1 MSAFL
6 TPLRVELLTDE
17 KGLDLKTRNGKQLW
31 RVVDHPFVYQSDV
44 AGETIV
50 IPAGFVTDFASIP
63 SALSSIF
70 GDIGQRASLPHDF
83 EYSKKGSLD
92 RATADAVLREACIV
106 SGVSAIKANAIYAGV
121 RAFGWMFFR
130 KGD

>member
-6 TPLRVELLTDE
+6 TPLSVELLTDE
-17 KGLDLKTRNGKQLW
+17 QGFDLKTRNGKQLW
-31 RVVDHPFVYQSDV
+31 RVVDHPFMYQSDV
-44 AGETIV
+44 AEKTLTIPV
-50 IPAGFVTDFASIP
+50 GFVTDFASIP
-63 SALSSIF
+63 VALSSVF

-83 EYSKKGSLD
+83 EYSKKGSLPRD
-92 RATADAVLREACIV
+92 VADAVLKEACLV
-106 SGVSAIKANAIYAGV
+106 SGVSSIKANAIYAGV